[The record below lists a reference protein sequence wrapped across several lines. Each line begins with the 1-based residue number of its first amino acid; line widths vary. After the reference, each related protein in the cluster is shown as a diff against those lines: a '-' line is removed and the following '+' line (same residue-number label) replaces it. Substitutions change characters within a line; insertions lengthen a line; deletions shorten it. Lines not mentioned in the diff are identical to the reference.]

1 MEPRGA
7 LWEREG
13 SFQFRACGRP
23 LLGDMA
29 SRASAALLAL
39 WAATTC
45 ALSVPPSY
53 VTPIGPFCP
62 FRSAACADGS
72 PLAAAFGELSMEQMP
87 KFATEMARLQLTMS
101 TGGEPDVKRVRELA
115 DQLSTAE
122 ESWRAVLTRMRLST
136 DFQSRE

>member
-1 MEPRGA
+1 
-7 LWEREG
+7 
-13 SFQFRACGRP
+13 
-23 LLGDMA
+23 
-29 SRASAALLAL
+29 
-39 WAATTC
+39 
-45 ALSVPPSY
+45 
-53 VTPIGPFCP
+53 
-62 FRSAACADGS
+62 
-72 PLAAAFGELSMEQMP
+72 MEQMP